1 MSSNAIDDILGRSKG
16 KDEPKNSLADEL
28 TADAAE
34 PEVYRPYLS
43 RSRPQMAFAMI
54 EATGT
59 AHGFMYHTLRHP
71 KHERREGEEFLSFT
85 ADGIA
90 VVMQGSGLY
99 VLFLAL
105 LRHTLIEV
113 RAYDGKPIAD
123 GTTRI
128 TRLEVADAM
137 ERLAAGAPARLVK

>member
-1 MSSNAIDDILGRSKG
+1 MSSAIEAILGKSKG
-16 KDEPKNSLADEL
+16 KDEPSPADEL
-28 TADAAE
+28 AADAVE
-34 PEVYRPYLS
+34 PEGYRPYLM
-43 RSRPQMAFAMI
+43 RARPQMAFALI
-54 EATGT
+54 ESTGT

-71 KHERREGEEFLSFT
+71 KHEVRDGEEFLSFA

-99 VLFLAL
+99 ILFLAL

-113 RAYDGKPIAD
+113 RAYDGKAITD

-128 TRLEVADAM
+128 TRLEVSDAV
-137 ERLAAGAPARLVK
+137 ERLAAGAQARLVK